1 MQNSTPVKNV
11 INDTKG
17 LCRPI
22 IDFNDRGNEP
32 SKNETLDFEAIDER
46 DLPMLTKNYDDLVGS
61 QMTTES
67 KLEAPNITSTR
78 LEDNITS
85 PTTLVRKSSSR
96 IEDNESINSV
106 LGERSEV
113 DEFISGSGVTSTIQV
128 EPTVEYHNS
137 NPTVRIIENQSAP
150 LLLTA
155 SIELDANQDI
165 EMNSELS
172 THDEPSG
179 LSFGERTPTVE
190 TTTVS
195 SPRQIS
201 NHNQV
206 QSKQSEN
213 ILTDALSR
221 LNLPN
226 DDEEDL
232 TYVEKII
239 NAVGLEF
246 DPEIE
251 ILEFSEMIGAIGTVG
266 EEKEP
271 EPVELNSFEFFVQAL
286 SHFEG
291 EARGQLSSGEQSPA
305 TPVESLSPRVEINAI
320 KTAIL
325 QESHSNWSK
334 LLDESPSTLNGPS
347 GLLIGER
354 SDDDSLTSMM
364 VNAIDLDN
372 NIIGTNSSLTSETSN
387 G

>member
-61 QMTTES
+61 QMPTES

-179 LSFGERTPTVE
+179 LSFEERTPAVGTI
-190 TTTVS
+190 TVS
-195 SPRQIS
+195 SPQQIF
-201 NHNQV
+201 NHIQMK
-206 QSKQSEN
+206 SKQPEN
-213 ILTDALSR
+213 ILADALS
-221 LNLPN
+221 
-226 DDEEDL
+226 
-232 TYVEKII
+232 
-239 NAVGLEF
+239 
-246 DPEIE
+246 
-251 ILEFSEMIGAIGTVG
+251 
-266 EEKEP
+266 
-271 EPVELNSFEFFVQAL
+271 
-286 SHFEG
+286 
-291 EARGQLSSGEQSPA
+291 
-305 TPVESLSPRVEINAI
+305 
-320 KTAIL
+320 
-325 QESHSNWSK
+325 
-334 LLDESPSTLNGPS
+334 
-347 GLLIGER
+347 
-354 SDDDSLTSMM
+354 
-364 VNAIDLDN
+364 
-372 NIIGTNSSLTSETSN
+372 
-387 G
+387 